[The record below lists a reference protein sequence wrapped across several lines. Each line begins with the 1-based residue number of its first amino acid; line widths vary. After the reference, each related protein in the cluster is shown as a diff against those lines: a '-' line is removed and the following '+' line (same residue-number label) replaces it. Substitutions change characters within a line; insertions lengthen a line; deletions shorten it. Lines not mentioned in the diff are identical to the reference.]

1 VSIDGSLEGLD
12 CSIEYRRG
20 GKILA
25 IATIGRDRASLEA
38 EARMEA

>member
-1 VSIDGSLEGLD
+1 VAADPFFG
-12 CSIEYRRG
+12 RG